1 MVSMAGLNQGEAVKR
16 FRLRMG
22 LTQKALA
29 ALVGL
34 TRDQL
39 ANIETGRSNIPSKAE
54 SELSKMGFRPADPGS
69 PEEDRPFRVRGSR
82 RQIDM
87 LISILEDC
95 NQPESIRATAAI
107 ELRFALDLGLD
118 GS

>member
-29 ALVGL
+29 PLVGL

-39 ANIETGRSNIPSKAE
+39 ANIETGRSNIPPKADT
-54 SELSKMGFRPADPGS
+54 ELSKLGYRPTDTGS

-82 RQIDM
+82 RQIGM

-95 NQPESIRATAAI
+95 SQLESIRATAAI
-107 ELRFALDLGLD
+107 ELRFALDLGHD

>member
-39 ANIETGRSNIPSKAE
+39 ANIETGRSNIPPKAE
-54 SELSKMGFRPADPGS
+54 TELSRMGLRPTDPGS
-69 PEEDRPFRVRGSR
+69 PEEDRPFRVRG
-82 RQIDM
+82 
-87 LISILEDC
+87 
-95 NQPESIRATAAI
+95 QP
-107 ELRFALDLGLD
+107 
-118 GS
+118 